1 MLNAMEKRALE
12 MLLAGADDRLAIL
25 RSQLNS
31 ATVDRREMSGV
42 GFFTHFSIPPDGP
55 LLVAGPRRIVLGD
68 VYAEVNGLQ
77 HPAGF
82 LLFVDDG
89 ALNFLECFIFDERW
103 PETATLRRP
112 YYVHPATP
120 GHASLVETT
129 ERDLAWALR
138 DAA

>member
-1 MLNAMEKRALE
+1 MLNEMEKRALE

-25 RSQLNS
+25 RAQLNS
-31 ATVDRREMSGV
+31 ATLDRREMSGV
-42 GFFTHFSIPPDGP
+42 GFFTHLSIPPDVP
-55 LLVAGPRRIVLGD
+55 LLVPGPRRMVIGD
-68 VYAEVNGLQ
+68 VYAEVTGLQ

-89 ALNFLECFIFDERW
+89 ALNFLECFIVDDRW

-120 GHASLVETT
+120 GNASLVEIA
-129 ERDLAWALR
+129 ERDVAWALR
-138 DAA
+138 DAV